1 MVGKKNLDHSHI
13 VTLNTLT
20 LTLGVSISAIFR
32 HLFLQILLLPRESEV
47 LFGEI
52 LYLLNMYTIHGR
64 SIYDTPDHINCFWM
78 TRICFVI
85 IIIIV
90 ITIIA
95 IVISSFWLMLSTLF
109 WRIVLSRCT
118 ELVLLETG
126 LPAGSSNIWGELARP
141 DYKSVH

>member
-1 MVGKKNLDHSHI
+1 MDHSHI

-47 LFGEI
+47 LFVEI

-126 LPAGSSNIWGELARP
+126 LPAGSSNI
-141 DYKSVH
+141 